1 MPTYQYQCKYC
12 GHELEELQSM
22 SEAPLTLCPKCNTE
36 SLARV
41 MGTGV
46 GLIFKGSGFY
56 LTDYKNNTGSVV
68 KRESG
73 KTKERGERKESGETK
88 ERGERKESGE
98 TKERGERKE
107 SGETKERAERK
118 ESGETKERAERKE
131 SGETK
136 ESGEKKESKG
146 PSEKTEGS

>member
-88 ERGERKESGE
+88 ER
-98 TKERGERKE
+98 
-107 SGETKERAERK
+107 
-118 ESGETKERAERKE
+118 AERKE